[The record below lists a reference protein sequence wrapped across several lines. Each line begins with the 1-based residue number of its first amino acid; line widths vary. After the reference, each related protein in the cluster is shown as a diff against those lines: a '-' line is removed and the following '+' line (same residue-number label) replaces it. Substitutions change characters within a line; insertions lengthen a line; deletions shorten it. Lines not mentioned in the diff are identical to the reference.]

1 MKRTFLTLALLAGLT
16 SLIFMACND
25 KEERVQQM
33 QQKSDIKGNK
43 IPDGTYVGYYNFD
56 NAKKIEV
63 KQMVRDNEVVKR
75 WVNGEET
82 DLNKAPI
89 IKGRFWKKGDNK
101 YAEDKA
107 VDMALEL
114 SKTYPCVSILTFP
127 SLEDEEVIIY
137 QVNVEKDVP
146 CEYEKYQ

>member
-1 MKRTFLTLALLAGLT
+1 MKRTLLTLALLVGFA
-16 SLIFMACND
+16 SLIFTACNN
-25 KEERVQQM
+25 KEEQIQQVQ
-33 QQKSDIKGNK
+33 KTAIEGNK

-63 KQMVRDNEVVKR
+63 KQIIKDNEVVKR

-127 SLEDEEVIIY
+127 SLEDEEMIVY
-137 QVNVEKDVP
+137 QVNVDKNVP

>member
-1 MKRTFLTLALLAGLT
+1 MKKVFLVLVLLAGFS
-16 SLIFMACND
+16 SLIFTACNNE
-25 KEERVQQM
+25 EERVQQA

-63 KQMVRDNEVVKR
+63 KQMVKDNEVIKR
-75 WVNGEET
+75 WVNGEEI

-101 YAEDKA
+101 FAEDKA
-107 VDMALEL
+107 IDMALEL

-127 SLEDEEVIIY
+127 SVEDEEVIVY